1 VAKIT
6 LAKYREKILEGIERI
21 PAIEVLVADAAGSIL
36 AEDLIAEGP
45 IPASSIATCD
55 GYAVVASDIAGAKED
70 SPVSLPVS
78 HDVAWGARGPGRHVP
93 KAAARIV
100 SGAPIPTGADA
111 IVPIGATDGGIAKV
125 SIAAAV
131 KAGANIRAR
140 GTDAE
145 VGQVLIPAGTRLG
158 ARQLGLAAGQGRRR
172 VSVHPTPRV
181 VILSVGNELSDPG
194 SKLRDAGVPESNS
207 HTLAVM
213 VGEAGARAFR
223 VGAVQD
229 DRPLVKTTIEDQLVR
244 ADLILTTGGLSGASG
259 DTLPEVLADLGSF
272 EDVQV
277 AMMPGRRHGYGLIES
292 GGSGP
297 AIPVI
302 ALPGHPAAAIVAFEL
317 YVRPVLRTMSAYPE
331 TDRHRFR
338 AKATRGWES
347 PPGVLQA
354 VPVQVTRPRMRD
366 ATATAVG
373 NPWQPS
379 LVDIVRANGLAI
391 VPEDTTKVGAGDD
404 VLYLLWDD

>member
-1 VAKIT
+1 MAKVT
-6 LAKYREKILEGIERI
+6 LAHYRGRLLKGIETI

-36 AEDLIAEGP
+36 AEDLVADGP
-45 IPASSIATCD
+45 IPTTSVATCD
-55 GYAVVASDIAGAKED
+55 GYAVVASDIAQATEKT
-70 SPVSLPVS
+70 PVSLPVS

-111 IVPIGATDGGIAKV
+111 IVPVGATDAGVAKV

-131 KAGANIRAR
+131 KAGANIRTQA
-140 GTDAE
+140 TDAQA
-145 VGQVLIPAGTRLG
+145 GQVLIPAGTRLG
-158 ARQLGLAAGQGRRR
+158 ARQLGLAAGLGRRR
-172 VSVHPTPRV
+172 LSVHPTPRV
-181 VILSVGNELSDPG
+181 VVLSVGNELSDPG

-213 VGEAGARAFR
+213 VAEAGARAFR

-229 DRPLVKTTIEDQLVR
+229 DRPLVRTTIEDQVVR
-244 ADLILTTGGLSGASG
+244 ADLILTTGGLSGATG
-259 DTLPEVLADLGSF
+259 DTLPEVLADLGTF
-272 EDVQV
+272 DVVQV
-277 AMMPGRRHGYGLIES
+277 AMMPGRRHGYGAIDS
-292 GGSGP
+292 GGTGP
-297 AIPVI
+297 SIPVI

-331 TDRHRFR
+331 KDRHRFR
-338 AKATRGWES
+338 AKATDGWES

-366 ATATAVG
+366 ATVTPIG

-391 VPEDTTKVGAGDD
+391 IPEDTTEVGAEDS